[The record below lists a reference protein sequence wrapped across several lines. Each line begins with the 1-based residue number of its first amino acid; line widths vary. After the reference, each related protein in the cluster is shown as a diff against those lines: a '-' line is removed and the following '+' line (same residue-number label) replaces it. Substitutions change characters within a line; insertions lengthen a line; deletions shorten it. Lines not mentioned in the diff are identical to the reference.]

1 MFVPCIPIVPRTTVI
16 NKTIVYCD
24 TVLSLNDVGSNIK
37 IASISGISEN
47 ELEKCLKIILE
58 ANPDVVFNTI
68 QYSRS
73 DKKVYFYTDKVI
85 NTKTYE
91 ESKYKK
97 YKPITTNAIIKKIT
111 INRYISLSKLF
122 ILYFT
127 TLLILL
133 FFFPIVTT

>member
-47 ELEKCLKIILE
+47 ELEKCLKIVFE

-68 QYSRS
+68 QYCRS
-73 DKKVYFYTDKVI
+73 GKKLQHNLVSDYIIEAYSCKYYNGSIYFYTNKVI
-85 NTKTYE
+85 NTKVYE

-97 YKPITTNAIIKKIT
+97 YKPITTKEK
-111 INRYISLSKLF
+111 Y
-122 ILYFT
+122 
-127 TLLILL
+127 
-133 FFFPIVTT
+133 